1 MPDPATDARPNG
13 TATHGGGDGNPNG
26 NPNGN
31 PTGALPGDRFKLTI
45 PSDTA
50 AGMEVQNR
58 ILNRLEDLG
67 YTDRDL
73 FGMRLALEEALVN
86 AIKHGNKLSDEK
98 VVTVACELGGDRSTV
113 VIRDQ
118 GEGFD
123 PAAVPDPTAE
133 ENLDRPCGRGIMLMR
148 NFMTEVRYADAGR
161 EVTLVKDR
169 TKD

>member
-98 VVTVACELGGDRSTV
+98 VVTVACELGSGAVRV

-118 GEGFD
+118 GEGFE
-123 PAAVPDPTAE
+123 PEAVPDPTAE
-133 ENLDRPCGRGIMLMR
+133 ENLDRPGGRGILLMR
-148 NFMTEVRYADAGR
+148 NFMSRVAYADRGR
-161 EVTLVKDR
+161 QLTLVQER
-169 TKD
+169 SAA

>member
-1 MPDPATDARPNG
+1 MAD
-13 TATHGGGDGNPNG
+13 TATAPASATGGKF
-26 NPNGN
+26 
-31 PTGALPGDRFKLTI
+31 TLTI

-50 AGMEVQNR
+50 AGMEAQNR
-58 ILNRLEDLG
+58 ILSRLEGLG

-98 VVTVACELGGDRSTV
+98 VVTVACDLSDATARV
-113 VIRDQ
+113 VIRD
-118 GEGFD
+118 EGDGFEPD
-123 PAAVPDPTAE
+123 AVPDPTAD

-148 NFMTEVRYADAGR
+148 SFMTEVTYADRGR

-169 TKD
+169 SAE

>member
-1 MPDPATDARPNG
+1 MADPAGQTFN
-13 TATHGGGDGNPNG
+13 
-26 NPNGN
+26 
-31 PTGALPGDRFKLTI
+31 LTI

-50 AGMEVQNR
+50 AGMAVQNR
-58 ILNRLEDLG
+58 ILDTLEGMG

-86 AIKHGNKLSDEK
+86 AIKHGNKLSDDK
-98 VVTVACELGGDRSTV
+98 VVKVACKLNGRSARV

-123 PAAVPDPTAE
+123 PGDVPDPTAD

-148 NFMTEVRYADAGR
+148 SFMTEVSYADRGR

-169 TKD
+169 TVE